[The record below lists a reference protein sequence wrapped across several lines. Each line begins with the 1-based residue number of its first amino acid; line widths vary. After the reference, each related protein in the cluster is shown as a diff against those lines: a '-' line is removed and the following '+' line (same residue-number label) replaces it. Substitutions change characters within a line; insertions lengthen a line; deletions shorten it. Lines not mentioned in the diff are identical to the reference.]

1 MGNFRDEVQ
10 CLLNSSIRV
19 TFQGK
24 SIFNAGEV
32 NEKTIDDNE
41 SCMRD
46 FVVND
51 YGVLVQVNYDIVRD
65 E

>member
-1 MGNFRDEVQ
+1 MSA
-10 CLLNSSIRV
+10 NSSIRV

-51 YGVLVQVNYDIVRD
+51 YGVLVQVNYDIIRD

>member
-1 MGNFRDEVQ
+1 MQ
-10 CLLNSSIRV
+10 
-19 TFQGK
+19 
-24 SIFNAGEV
+24 GEV

-51 YGVLVQVNYDIVRD
+51 YGVLVQVNYDIIRD